1 MSLSGAKED
10 PEDKTGGSFPAVNQC
25 VGNSVQNVTLELLL
39 PETSWLLS
47 ATMQMRWKE
56 SIFHWRSVAYVSLG
70 RFIFN
75 WKLISHKTIFW
86 VSAMQWVF
94 LSRPP
99 HKPHPSP
106 SALRGLL
113 PAQEAELEV
122 KRTGPGPSV
131 SPWLQ
136 GSDYV
141 HGKLNPTHDTH
152 SRENTEPATATE
164 APPGLMSNI
173 SLKGEGDGGLLTSQ
187 PWFVAISLQ
196 NWSCHPR
203 CLWKAEAFFS
213 CEPAGSVWKVLWRQ
227 INNVKCSTIN
237 MIESILI
244 SPLWVYLID
253 FLPRFSFKWYQSL
266 FY

>member
-141 HGKLNPTHDTH
+141 HGTLNPTHDTH

-164 APPGLMSNI
+164 APPGLMSMGDCLHLSRDLLPSHCKTGHVTRGACGKPRHS
-173 SLKGEGDGGLLTSQ
+173 SLASQQGLFGKFSGG
-187 PWFVAISLQ
+187 
-196 NWSCHPR
+196 R
-203 CLWKAEAFFS
+203 
-213 CEPAGSVWKVLWRQ
+213 
-227 INNVKCSTIN
+227 
-237 MIESILI
+237 
-244 SPLWVYLID
+244 
-253 FLPRFSFKWYQSL
+253 
-266 FY
+266 